1 MRMRGDWLCAAHG
14 MLLLAATLLAL
25 ASRAAA
31 QAQAPAPGPAPGV
44 SCRASGELAAGTRLN
59 VTLQS
64 GGRERSFLLSL
75 PADFKTA
82 QPALLLALHGA
93 GTKAEEFLDGGTR
106 ICRPTGRDQGSSAD
120 CRVPD

>member
-1 MRMRGDWLCAAHG
+1 

-25 ASRAAA
+25 ASRAAS
-31 QAQAPAPGPAPGV
+31 QAHAPGPAPGV
-44 SCRASGELAAGTRLN
+44 SCRASGGLAPGTRLN

-93 GTKAEEFLDGGTR
+93 GTKAEEFLGGGTR
-106 ICRPTGRDQGSSAD
+106 ISSPNGQT
-120 CRVPD
+120 RLFRG